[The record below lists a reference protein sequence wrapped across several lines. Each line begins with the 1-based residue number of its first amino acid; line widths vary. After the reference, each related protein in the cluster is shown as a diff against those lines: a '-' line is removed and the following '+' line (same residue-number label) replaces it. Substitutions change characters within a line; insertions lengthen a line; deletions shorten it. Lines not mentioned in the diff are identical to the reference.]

1 MPSASELIA
10 HGRDNDSICKQI
22 GADELIFQ
30 TLEDLVAAVGMGN
43 TDIAKFET
51 SVFNGEYVTGDIDQN
66 YLDFL
71 ESLRGDDAKT
81 QREIQLDLANLELHN
96 EGA

>member
-1 MPSASELIA
+1 MRNS
-10 HGRDNDSICKQI
+10 
-22 GADELIFQ
+22 
-30 TLEDLVAAVGMGN
+30 
-43 TDIAKFET
+43 DIAKFET